1 MRGLIERFGRLLIR
15 LLFRLQ
21 IEGLERFPLQG
32 PVIMMVNHINFTDVS
47 VLSVVMPREPVGLA
61 KQELADHWLLGPI
74 VRLYGVIPIKRGMVD
89 RAALRRAEALLR
101 EAKHVLMIA
110 PEGHRSGSG
119 QLQWAHDGVA
129 LLAVRTGA
137 TVAPVAVTGVENFW
151 RNVLRLRKTDMR
163 VTVGRPF
170 RFVSTQTKPDRE
182 TLRAMTTE
190 AMYQL
195 AALCPPEYRGVYADL
210 SRLTTQHLDFNV

>member
-15 LLFRLQ
+15 LLFRLH
-21 IEGLERFPLQG
+21 IEGLERFPQHG

-47 VLSVVMPREPVGLA
+47 VLSVMMPRQPVGLA
-61 KQELADHWLLGPI
+61 KQELVEHWLLGPI
-74 VRLYGVIPIKRGMVD
+74 VRAWGVIPIKRGMVD
-89 RAALRRAEALLR
+89 RAALRQAEALLR
-101 EAKHVLMIA
+101 EARHVLMVA
-110 PEGHRSGSG
+110 PEGHRSGHG
-119 QLQWAHDGVA
+119 QLQAAHDGVA

-137 TVAPVAVTGVENFW
+137 IVAPVAVTGVENFW

-170 RFVSTQTKPDRE
+170 RFVSTQTRPDRE

-195 AALCPPEYRGVYADL
+195 AALCPPAYRGVYADL